1 MGELEFAKK
10 ILKILDTNILQMTI
24 KKAVTQGFAVQGFTK
39 NVWLAPETM
48 IIAALEKKKRG
59 KYQSSIFL
67 EALSGLSEENE
78 AVILAKKWMQNGEA
92 RVEAENE
99 IQQIQTCK
107 IEQKRKILNTEIKKK
122 QDDRAKENDENDEKI
137 EQQQQ
142 LRIKKLQSTIQDLRI
157 GTENQQKKV
166 IRLQKENAKLEK
178 RIEEKEELNVKL
190 SNQIEDLKE
199 EIKQLEK
206 KFNMSKQENL
216 NYQEI
221 FKKVPRVICFSKKT
235 IDKKIFPFHNIEQL
249 YEWKDEYEKAINW
262 NDYREI
268 WVIETDFN
276 YPEVLKIK
284 KSPCKKIVMSHN
296 VKALIEKVGGIR

>member
-24 KKAVTQGFAVQGFTK
+24 KKAVTQGFSVQGFTK
-39 NVWLAPETM
+39 NVWLAPEAM
-48 IIAALEKKKRG
+48 LIAALEKKKRG
-59 KYQSSIFL
+59 KYQSGIFL
-67 EALSGLSEENE
+67 EALSGLSEDNV

-99 IQQIQTCK
+99 IQQIQTRK
-107 IEQKRKILNTEIKKK
+107 VEQKGKDLNTEIEKK
-122 QDDRAKENDENDEKI
+122 QDNYTKESKENSEKI

-157 GTENQQKKV
+157 GMENEQKKV

-178 RIEEKEELNVKL
+178 RLEEKEELNVEL

-199 EIKQLEK
+199 KFKQLEK
-206 KFNMSKQENL
+206 KFNMCNQENL

-221 FKKVPRVICFSKKT
+221 FKKVPRVICFSKKS
-235 IDKKIFPFHNIEQL
+235 IDKNIFPFYNIEQL
-249 YEWKDEYEKAINW
+249 YEWKDEYEKTINW
-262 NDYREI
+262 NKYREI
-268 WVIETDFN
+268 WVVETDFN

-284 KSPCKKIVMSHN
+284 KAPCKRIVMSHN

>member
-67 EALSGLSEENE
+67 EALSGLSKENE
-78 AVILAKKWMQNGEA
+78 AVVLAKKWMQNGEA

-107 IEQKRKILNTEIKKK
+107 IEQKRKILNTEIKEK
-122 QDDRAKENDENDEKI
+122 QDDSAKENDENDEKI

-249 YEWKDEYEKAINW
+249 YEWKDEYI
-262 NDYREI
+262 YHI
-268 WVIETDFN
+268 H
-276 YPEVLKIK
+276 L
-284 KSPCKKIVMSHN
+284 
-296 VKALIEKVGGIR
+296 